1 MILLNKL
8 VIRGGK
14 KPAPSTL
21 IPAPCKPAKSAF
33 SKGYFCLGLLLLT
46 AFALQE
52 FFHLNW
58 PWLATLQTNDVYKQ
72 LSGFA
77 LVGFLAYQ
85 WRCSILRS
93 RGLMQKAAKLLKRH
107 KLIGALAPLF
117 FYAHAQHL
125 GYAYLQALSLIYF
138 ALFITG
144 LCNVEITRIY
154 KQAFRKTW
162 ITAHVGLATAL
173 LFLLGYHI
181 FISYA
186 YQ

>member
-1 MILLNKL
+1 MPNKR
-8 VIRGGK
+8 VNRGGK
-14 KPAPSTL
+14 QPAPSSL
-21 IPAPCKPAKSAF
+21 ISPASPPAKSVF
-33 SKGYFCLGLLLLT
+33 GKGYFCLGLLLLT

-52 FFHLNW
+52 FFHVNW

-77 LVGFLAYQ
+77 LLGFLAYQ

-93 RGLMQKAAKLLKRH
+93 RGLMQKAAKLLNRH
-107 KLIGALAPLF
+107 KLIGVLAPAF
-117 FYAHAQHL
+117 FYAHAQHI
-125 GYAYLQALSLIYF
+125 GYAYLQALSLAYF
-138 ALFITG
+138 GLFITG

-154 KQAFRKTW
+154 KQAFRKIW

-173 LFLLGYHI
+173 LFLLGYHV